1 MLNPPM
7 LTTRTTDVLRDGG
20 GERGTRSGS
29 RQAMG

>member
-7 LTTRTTDVLRDGG
+7 LTIRTTRAFRGNG